1 MPDAL
6 LLAAA
11 FVCTAI
17 GMGWL
22 ALAMDVHWKQVRA
35 IERRSP
41 RVLIVL
47 RALGVISILAS
58 LVLCLLADTATMAV
72 LVWMMLLA
80 VAAVTIAFVLSSQPR
95 LLTPLIAFSKDSE
108 ESS

>member
-11 FVCTAI
+11 ALLTVA

-22 ALAMDVHWKQVRA
+22 ALAMDVHWNQVYAGAVRSGRA
-35 IERRSP
+35 ATVSRCLGSG
-41 RVLIVL
+41 
-47 RALGVISILAS
+47 ALTTS

-72 LVWMMLLA
+72 LVWMMLLGLS
-80 VAAVTIAFVLSSQPR
+80 AAVITFLLSWRPSALAPLAAWSAGAPR
-95 LLTPLIAFSKDSE
+95 RD
-108 ESS
+108 

>member
-6 LLAAA
+6 LLMAALVFSVA
-11 FVCTAI
+11 

-22 ALAMDVHWKQVRA
+22 ALAMDVHWNQVRA
-35 IERRSP
+35 SRRSP
-41 RVLIVL
+41 RIAVMLRVLGSVSL
-47 RALGVISILAS
+47 LTS

-80 VAAVTIAFVLSSQPR
+80 VSAATIAFVLSSRPGV
-95 LLTPLIAFSKDSE
+95 LAPLVVFSK
-108 ESS
+108 